1 MLVTY
6 APPPPPPPPGVEAV
20 LIDLW
25 YDGRESFDFGFTDA
39 DGLGIPAS
47 VGPGESFPSLDPTE
61 LACRPAPVN
70 TCLRIDHSLPQANG
84 DIEVFFLIIPRPGA
98 ASTIDVT
105 GTWSFTLSGTPVTN
119 GDFDA
124 WITCFGAFCEFPGGD
139 TQKTVGEPGV
149 AEKALTVASYVT
161 KPCWDS
167 VNGREFLFRVA
178 ASGPWVDILLLQHRA
193 HQGRAH
199 QARHRRPPD
208 RESPP
213 SSPKTPPSLPRWSCP
228 TASTRSWPVP
238 AWRPPRGRRGGPAL
252 AQDPSRTSSQIKA
265 LMQDNAVADTF
276 TGPVCNNTWGCGK
289 LDISG
294 LGGAPAPS
302 ELLVNSNLDTVDAV
316 LGDGV
321 CADAAGNCSV
331 RAAIEEANALSSP
344 PSGFAGVSGSGI
356 TINIPADTYTLTQG
370 SELLINADMSLVGAG
385 AEVTIIQ
392 ASATPPG
399 QPGAAT
405 HRVLNIAGGNVAISD
420 VTIRHGTPPSG
431 AGGIFNNGA
440 TLTLADSIISEN
452 GGSLGGILNGGG
464 GTMTVTNS
472 TVRNNSGTADSGG
485 ILNSQNT
492 IGTPRNT
499 LAVVDST
506 INDNGSR
513 GLWNGGT
520 LTVINTTISGNTFS
534 GNGAGIY
541 NFSGSGSQNATASV
555 TNSTITGNSS
565 SSKSGIWNNKTITVI
580 NTIVAGNTA
589 PSQPDCNSFTSQ
601 GHNLIGDGS
610 GCSFAPGPG
619 DQVGTDIAPIDS
631 GLEPLANYGGPT
643 ETHALRPDSPAI
655 DAGDD
660 AVLGA
665 PPLP

>member
-1 MLVTY
+1 M
-6 APPPPPPPPGVEAV
+6 
-20 LIDLW
+20 
-25 YDGRESFDFGFTDA
+25 
-39 DGLGIPAS
+39 
-47 VGPGESFPSLDPTE
+47 
-61 LACRPAPVN
+61 
-70 TCLRIDHSLPQANG
+70 
-84 DIEVFFLIIPRPGA
+84 
-98 ASTIDVT
+98 
-105 GTWSFTLSGTPVTN
+105 
-119 GDFDA
+119 
-124 WITCFGAFCEFPGGD
+124 
-139 TQKTVGEPGV
+139 
-149 AEKALTVASYVT
+149 
-161 KPCWDS
+161 
-167 VNGREFLFRVA
+167 
-178 ASGPWVDILLLQHRA
+178 
-193 HQGRAH
+193 
-199 QARHRRPPD
+199 
-208 RESPP
+208 
-213 SSPKTPPSLPRWSCP
+213 
-228 TASTRSWPVP
+228 
-238 AWRPPRGRRGGPAL
+238 
-252 AQDPSRTSSQIKA
+252 
-265 LMQDNAVADTF
+265 ADTF

-485 ILNSQNT
+485 IINSQNT
-492 IGTPRNT
+492 TGTPRNT

-589 PSQPDCNSFTSQ
+589 PSQPDCNSFTS
-601 GHNLIGDGS
+601 
-610 GCSFAPGPG
+610 
-619 DQVGTDIAPIDS
+619 
-631 GLEPLANYGGPT
+631 
-643 ETHALRPDSPAI
+643 
-655 DAGDD
+655 
-660 AVLGA
+660 
-665 PPLP
+665 

>member
-1 MLVTY
+1 MLGLRKR
-6 APPPPPPPPGVEAV
+6 AGV
-20 LIDLW
+20 
-25 YDGRESFDFGFTDA
+25 
-39 DGLGIPAS
+39 
-47 VGPGESFPSLDPTE
+47 
-61 LACRPAPVN
+61 
-70 TCLRIDHSLPQANG
+70 
-84 DIEVFFLIIPRPGA
+84 
-98 ASTIDVT
+98 
-105 GTWSFTLSGTPVTN
+105 
-119 GDFDA
+119 
-124 WITCFGAFCEFPGGD
+124 
-139 TQKTVGEPGV
+139 
-149 AEKALTVASYVT
+149 
-161 KPCWDS
+161 
-167 VNGREFLFRVA
+167 
-178 ASGPWVDILLLQHRA
+178 
-193 HQGRAH
+193 
-199 QARHRRPPD
+199 
-208 RESPP
+208 
-213 SSPKTPPSLPRWSCP
+213 
-228 TASTRSWPVP
+228 
-238 AWRPPRGRRGGPAL
+238 
-252 AQDPSRTSSQIKA
+252 TSSQIKA

-541 NFSGSGSQNATASV
+541 NFSGSGSQNAMASV

-619 DQVGTDIAPIDS
+619 DQAGTDIAPIDS